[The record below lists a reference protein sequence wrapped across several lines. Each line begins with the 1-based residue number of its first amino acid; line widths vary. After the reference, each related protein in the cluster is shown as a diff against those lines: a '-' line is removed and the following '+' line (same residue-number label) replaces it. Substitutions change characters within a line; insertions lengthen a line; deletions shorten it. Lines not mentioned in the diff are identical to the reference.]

1 MSVAGAAYL
10 CCICQGTARAGEVTR
25 MEGFLTG
32 QMESAR
38 IDQRIRRRICPAN
51 SMQHL
56 SAPQQ
61 QRRRRQKGERR
72 RRWREWIRMEGRVGC
87 LCHFKKPAVDVFKP
101 PLMLQTLSRQPLPYP
116 PCPPPPPK
124 KWKREMRRAR
134 GTGHSGAA
142 ASGFYLQS
150 QIKFNVRVIVLPQGG
165 LPLRLRGL
173 RWASQRSAIDGQ
185 SA

>member
-1 MSVAGAAYL
+1 MSVAGAACL
-10 CCICQGTARAGEVTR
+10 CCICQGTVRAAEVTR
-25 MEGFLTG
+25 MEGFLTS

-61 QRRRRQKGERR
+61 QRRRQKGERR
-72 RRWREWIRMEGRVGC
+72 KRWREWIRMEGRVGC

-101 PLMLQTLSRQPLPYP
+101 PLMLQTLSRQPLP
-116 PCPPPPPK
+116 CPPHPKK

-142 ASGFYLQS
+142 ASSFYL
-150 QIKFNVRVIVLPQGG
+150 
-165 LPLRLRGL
+165 
-173 RWASQRSAIDGQ
+173 
-185 SA
+185 